1 MDPADSFRQR
11 WPWIGP
17 DLQTL
22 RDVLRPPAA
31 AADSSASL
39 RVPLPDGG
47 ALLVRSEAPVARDQ
61 RGWVLLVH
69 GLGGDSQRPGVRRLA
84 ACLLAAGF
92 GVWRVNLRGAGAG
105 RPLAAGSYAAACT
118 ADLEPLLRQARQW
131 SGKRPLLAVG
141 LSLGGTVLLNA
152 VLDRAQ
158 LDRAAGLDG
167 LVCVSSPLDL
177 DGCVRRIGSWRN
189 RLYQRVLLAGL
200 RRQVLADPGLPL
212 GQALALLR
220 GVATIRDF
228 DAAIT
233 APRWGYADGPTYYRQ
248 ASPLARLR
256 AGLRLPPTLV
266 LQALDDPWVPAEAA
280 IALAAEP
287 PPGLELCLP
296 QHGGHNGFHGRG
308 DGRGGSWADHR
319 VTAWL
324 LEQGRRQAGPS

>member
-31 AADSSASL
+31 VADPSAIL

-47 ALLVRSEAPVARDQ
+47 ALLVRSEAPATREL
-61 RGWVLLVH
+61 RGWVLLLH

-131 SGKRPLLAVG
+131 SGERPLLAVG

-152 VLDRAQ
+152 VLDRAV
-158 LDRAAGLDG
+158 GLNG

-177 DGCVRRIGSWRN
+177 DGCVRRIASPRN
-189 RLYQRVLLAGL
+189 RLYQQALLAGL
-200 RRQVLADPGLPL
+200 RRQVLADPGLPP
-212 GQALALLR
+212 GQARALLR
-220 GVATIRDF
+220 GVASIRDF

-256 AGLRLPPTLV
+256 AGPRLPPTLL
-266 LQALDDPWVPAEAA
+266 LQALDDPWVPAAAA
-280 IALAAEP
+280 IALAANP
-287 PPGLELCLP
+287 PAGLELCLP

-308 DGRGGSWADHR
+308 DGRGGSWADRR

-324 LEQGRRQAGPS
+324 VEHGRRQAGPS